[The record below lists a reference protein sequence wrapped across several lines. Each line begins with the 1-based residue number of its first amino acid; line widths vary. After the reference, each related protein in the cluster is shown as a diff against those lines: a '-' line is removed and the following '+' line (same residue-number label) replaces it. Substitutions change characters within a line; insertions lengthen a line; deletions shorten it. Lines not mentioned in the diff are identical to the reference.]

1 LVSQEDQDSGA
12 NVTWDVTYFANS
24 QNNMADM
31 YPTFQV
37 EPNTFGNLGDGYVYY
52 EPVNIDF
59 GTPGVGYVWYQFYI
73 DYARRRSV
81 ILY

>member
-1 LVSQEDQDSGA
+1 
-12 NVTWDVTYFANS
+12 
-24 QNNMADM
+24 MADM